1 MVKHSLSSISF
12 SGVWES
18 GSLGV
23 WEFGSLELGG
33 RSLDISP
40 FARQGCSHSSIA
52 LPRHCFPSPLLS
64 PPCDSDLWFPTFRR
78 LRVAF
83 DFSFPALR
91 QRPLVPFGRRFSIRD
106 SDRWFYIARY
116 WQMAHFVTSLLS
128 VSPKGFKDAGFRGQR

>member
-1 MVKHSLSSISF
+1 M
-12 SGVWES
+12 GAWEF

-23 WEFGSLELGG
+23 WTL
-33 RSLDISP
+33 
-40 FARQGCSHSSIA
+40 A
-52 LPRHCFPSPLLS
+52 LSRAKGVPIPPLLS
-64 PPCDSDLWFPTFRR
+64 LAITFPAMRDSDLWFPTFRR

-106 SDRWFYIARY
+106 IDSWFYIARY

-128 VSPKGFKDAGFRGQR
+128 VSPKGFKDAGFMGQR